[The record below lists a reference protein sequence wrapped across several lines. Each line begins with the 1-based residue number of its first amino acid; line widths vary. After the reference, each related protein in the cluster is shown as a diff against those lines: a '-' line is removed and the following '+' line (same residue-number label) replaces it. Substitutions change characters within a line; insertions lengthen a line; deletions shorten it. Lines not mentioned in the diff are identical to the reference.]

1 MSKFPKQTTQHI
13 KMTAVSQIT
22 KMLELLGE
30 EFDFDATE
38 ALDFLKEEAPEL
50 LKKSEKKSEKTTP
63 RKSRK
68 GVVTGWML
76 FRRENKGNMKE
87 QSVQWKA
94 LTDDERAE
102 FGDRAK
108 EMNANRSDESPSVSP
123 STSPNKKSRKG
134 VLTGWM
140 LFRRENKGNMKDQS
154 VQWKALSDDESAE
167 FGERAKE
174 MNASR

>member
-1 MSKFPKQTTQHI
+1 
-13 KMTAVSQIT
+13 
-22 KMLELLGE
+22 MLELLGE

-76 FRRENKGNMKE
+76 FRRENKGKMKE

-108 EMNANRSDESPSVSP
+108 QMNANRIVRTNSSASVSSSDEVSSPDV
-123 STSPNKKSRKG
+123 TPNKKSRKG

-140 LFRRENKGNMKDQS
+140 LFRRENKGKMKEQS
-154 VQWKALSDDESAE
+154 VQWKALTDDERE
-167 FGERAKE
+167 EYKDRAIEINK
-174 MNASR
+174 SR

>member
-1 MSKFPKQTTQHI
+1 MTT
-13 KMTAVSQIT
+13 TSQIT
-22 KMLELLGE
+22 KMLELLSE

-50 LKKSEKKSEKTTP
+50 LKKSEKKSEKKSDSTP

-76 FRRENKGNMKE
+76 FRRENKGNMKD

-108 EMNANRSDESPSVSP
+108 EMNANRSDSDESPSVSP

-154 VQWKALSDDESAE
+154 VQWKALSDDERAE
-167 FGERAKE
+167 FSERAKE

>member
-1 MSKFPKQTTQHI
+1 MTT
-13 KMTAVSQIT
+13 TSQIT

-38 ALDFLKEEAPEL
+38 ALDFLKEEAPNL
-50 LKKSEKKSEKTTP
+50 LKSEKKSEKKSESTP

-76 FRRENKGNMKE
+76 FRRENKGKMKE

-102 FGDRAK
+102 FG
-108 EMNANRSDESPSVSP
+108 
-123 STSPNKKSRKG
+123 
-134 VLTGWM
+134 
-140 LFRRENKGNMKDQS
+140 
-154 VQWKALSDDESAE
+154 
-167 FGERAKE
+167 ERAKE

>member
-1 MSKFPKQTTQHI
+1 MTT
-13 KMTAVSQIT
+13 TSQIT

-38 ALDFLKEEAPEL
+38 ALDFLKEEAPNL
-50 LKKSEKKSEKTTP
+50 LKSEKKSESTP

-76 FRRENKGNMKE
+76 FRRENKGKMKD

-102 FGDRAK
+102 FG
-108 EMNANRSDESPSVSP
+108 V
-123 STSPNKKSRKG
+123 
-134 VLTGWM
+134 
-140 LFRRENKGNMKDQS
+140 
-154 VQWKALSDDESAE
+154 
-167 FGERAKE
+167 RAKE

>member
-1 MSKFPKQTTQHI
+1 MTT
-13 KMTAVSQIT
+13 ASQIT
-22 KMLELLGE
+22 KMLELLSE

-50 LKKSEKKSEKTTP
+50 LKKSEKKKSESTP

-76 FRRENKGNMKE
+76 FRRENKGNMKD

-108 EMNANRSDESPSVSP
+108 EMNANRSDSDESPSVSP

-140 LFRRENKGNMKDQS
+140 LFRRENKGKMKDQS
-154 VQWKALSDDESAE
+154 VQWKALTDDERAE

>member
-1 MSKFPKQTTQHI
+1 MATT
-13 KMTAVSQIT
+13 SQIT

-38 ALDFLKEEAPEL
+38 ALEFLKEEAPEL

-76 FRRENKGNMKE
+76 FRRENKGNMKD

-108 EMNANRSDESPSVSP
+108 EMNANRSDSDVSPSVSP

-154 VQWKALSDDESAE
+154 VQWKALSDDERAE
-167 FGERAKE
+167 FSERAKE

>member
-1 MSKFPKQTTQHI
+1 MTT
-13 KMTAVSQIT
+13 TSQIT
-22 KMLELLGE
+22 KMIELLGE

-38 ALDFLKEEAPEL
+38 ALEFLKEEAPEL
-50 LKKSEKKSEKTTP
+50 FKKKSEKKSEKTTP

-76 FRRENKGNMKE
+76 FRRENKGNMKD

-108 EMNANRSDESPSVSP
+108 EMNANRSDSDESPSVSP

-140 LFRRENKGNMKDQS
+140 LFRRENKGKMKEQS
-154 VQWKALSDDESAE
+154 VQWKALTDDERE
-167 FGERAKE
+167 EYKDRAIE
-174 MNASR
+174 MNKSR

>member
-1 MSKFPKQTTQHI
+1 MTT
-13 KMTAVSQIT
+13 TSQIT

-87 QSVQWKA
+87 QSVQWKS

-108 EMNANRSDESPSVSP
+108 EMNAKRSDSDESPSVSP

-140 LFRRENKGNMKDQS
+140 LFRRENKGKMKDQS
-154 VQWKALSDDESAE
+154 VQWKALTDDERE
-167 FGERAKE
+167 EYKDRAIE
-174 MNASR
+174 MNKSR

>member
-1 MSKFPKQTTQHI
+1 MTTI
-13 KMTAVSQIT
+13 SQIT

-30 EFDFDATE
+30 EFDFDVTE

-108 EMNANRSDESPSVSP
+108 ELNANRSDSDDSPSVSP

-154 VQWKALSDDESAE
+154 VQWKALSDDERAE
-167 FGERAKE
+167 FSERAKE

>member
-1 MSKFPKQTTQHI
+1 MTT
-13 KMTAVSQIT
+13 TSQIT

-38 ALDFLKEEAPEL
+38 ALEFLKEEAPEL
-50 LKKSEKKSEKTTP
+50 FKKKSEKKSEKTTP

-76 FRRENKGNMKE
+76 FRRENKGNMKD

-108 EMNANRSDESPSVSP
+108 EMNANRSDSDESPSVTP

-140 LFRRENKGNMKDQS
+140 LFRRENKGKMKDQS
-154 VQWKALSDDESAE
+154 VQWKALTDDERE
-167 FGERAKE
+167 EYKDRAIE
-174 MNASR
+174 MNKSR

>member
-1 MSKFPKQTTQHI
+1 MATT
-13 KMTAVSQIT
+13 SQIT

-76 FRRENKGNMKE
+76 FRRENKGNMKD

-108 EMNANRSDESPSVSP
+108 QMNANRSDSDESPSVSP

-154 VQWKALSDDESAE
+154 VQWKALSDDERAE
-167 FGERAKE
+167 FSERAKE

>member
-1 MSKFPKQTTQHI
+1 MATT
-13 KMTAVSQIT
+13 SQIT

-50 LKKSEKKSEKTTP
+50 LKKSEKKSETTP

-108 EMNANRSDESPSVSP
+108 EMNANRSDSDESPSVSP

-140 LFRRENKGNMKDQS
+140 LFRRENKGKMKDQS
-154 VQWKALSDDESAE
+154 VQWKALSDDERAE
-167 FGERAKE
+167 FSERAKE
-174 MNASR
+174 MNASK

>member
-1 MSKFPKQTTQHI
+1 MTTI
-13 KMTAVSQIT
+13 SQIT

-30 EFDFDATE
+30 EFDFDVTE

-76 FRRENKGNMKE
+76 FRRENKGNMKD

-108 EMNANRSDESPSVSP
+108 ELNANRSDSDDSPSVSP

-154 VQWKALSDDESAE
+154 VQWKALSDDERAE
-167 FGERAKE
+167 FSERAKE

>member
-1 MSKFPKQTTQHI
+1 MTT
-13 KMTAVSQIT
+13 TSQIT
-22 KMLELLGE
+22 QMLELLGE

-38 ALDFLKEEAPEL
+38 ALEFLNEEAPKL
-50 LKKSEKKSEKTTP
+50 LKSEKKSKSTP

-76 FRRENKGNMKE
+76 FRRENKGKMKE

-94 LTDDERAE
+94 LSDDERAE

-108 EMNANRSDESPSVSP
+108 KMNANRSDSDESPSVSP

-140 LFRRENKGNMKDQS
+140 LFRRENKGKMKDQS
-154 VQWKALSDDESAE
+154 VQWKALSDDERAE

-174 MNASR
+174 MNDSR

>member
-1 MSKFPKQTTQHI
+1 MTT
-13 KMTAVSQIT
+13 TSQIT
-22 KMLELLGE
+22 KMLGLLGE
-30 EFDFDATE
+30 EFDFDVTE
-38 ALDFLKEEAPEL
+38 ALEFLKEEAPEL
-50 LKKSEKKSEKTTP
+50 LKKSEKTEKKSEKTTP

-68 GVVTGWML
+68 GVVTSWML
-76 FRRENKGNMKE
+76 FRRENKGNMKD

-108 EMNANRSDESPSVSP
+108 QMNSNRIVRTNSSASVSSSDEVSSPDV
-123 STSPNKKSRKG
+123 TPNKKSRKG

-140 LFRRENKGNMKDQS
+140 LFRRENKGKMKDQS
-154 VQWKALSDDESAE
+154 VQWKALSDDERAE

>member
-1 MSKFPKQTTQHI
+1 
-13 KMTAVSQIT
+13 
-22 KMLELLGE
+22 MLELLSE

-50 LKKSEKKSEKTTP
+50 LKKSEKKSEKKSDSTP

-76 FRRENKGNMKE
+76 FRRENKGNMKD

-108 EMNANRSDESPSVSP
+108 EMNANRSDSDESPSVSP

-140 LFRRENKGNMKDQS
+140 LFRRENKGKMKDQS
-154 VQWKALSDDESAE
+154 VQWKALSDDERAE
-167 FGERAKE
+167 FSERAKE
-174 MNASR
+174 MNASK

>member
-1 MSKFPKQTTQHI
+1 MTT
-13 KMTAVSQIT
+13 TSQIT

-38 ALDFLKEEAPEL
+38 ALDFLKEEAPDL
-50 LKKSEKKSEKTTP
+50 LKKSEKKSEKKSDSTP

-76 FRRENKGNMKE
+76 FRRENKGNMKD

-108 EMNANRSDESPSVSP
+108 EMNANRSDSDESPSVSP

-140 LFRRENKGNMKDQS
+140 LFRRENKGKMKDQS
-154 VQWKALSDDESAE
+154 VQWKALTDDERAE

>member
-1 MSKFPKQTTQHI
+1 MTT
-13 KMTAVSQIT
+13 ASQIT
-22 KMLELLGE
+22 KMLKLLGE

-50 LKKSEKKSEKTTP
+50 LKKSEKKSESTP

-68 GVVTGWML
+68 GQMTGWLL
-76 FRRENKGNMKE
+76 FRRENKGNIKDQSVQWKALTDEERAEFGDRAKEMNSNRIVRTNSSASVSSSDEVSSPDVTPNKKSRKGVMTGWLLFRRENKGKMKE

-108 EMNANRSDESPSVSP
+108 
-123 STSPNKKSRKG
+123 
-134 VLTGWM
+134 
-140 LFRRENKGNMKDQS
+140 Q
-154 VQWKALSDDESAE
+154 
-167 FGERAKE
+167 

>member
-1 MSKFPKQTTQHI
+1 MTT
-13 KMTAVSQIT
+13 TSQIT

-38 ALDFLKEEAPEL
+38 ALDFLKEEAPDL
-50 LKKSEKKSEKTTP
+50 LKKSEKKSEKKSDSTP

-76 FRRENKGNMKE
+76 FSRENKGNMKD

-108 EMNANRSDESPSVSP
+108 EMNANRSDSDESPSVSP

-140 LFRRENKGNMKDQS
+140 LFRRENKGKMKDQS
-154 VQWKALSDDESAE
+154 VQWKALNDDERAE
-167 FGERAKE
+167 FSVRAKE

>member
-1 MSKFPKQTTQHI
+1 
-13 KMTAVSQIT
+13 
-22 KMLELLGE
+22 MLELLGE

-76 FRRENKGNMKE
+76 FRRENKGNMKD

-108 EMNANRSDESPSVSP
+108 QMNANRSDSDVSHSVSP

-140 LFRRENKGNMKDQS
+140 LFRRENKGKMKEQS
-154 VQWKALSDDESAE
+154 VQWKALTDDERE
-167 FGERAKE
+167 EYKDRAIE
-174 MNASR
+174 MNKSR